1 MYQNI
6 IIYWVGVSPTLKTGT
21 ESYFSL
27 HLQCLGGRL
36 GHCFRGRTE
45 YIPHIFYS
53 LLASA
58 LKKTQSLGLSKSHTS
73 LGTVQLS
80 KKLRA
85 TSFQRHPAPR
95 LLDWTSGERG
105 WGKGRKEDPGFPR
118 CLSLWVMFF
127 HSLRGFV
134 FDLKKQKSFQGKLIF
149 VMVQNHLICDIISS
163 AELSTF

>member
-6 IIYWVGVSPTLKTGT
+6 IIYWVGISPTLKTGT
-21 ESYFSL
+21 ESYSSF

-36 GHCFRGRTE
+36 GHCSGGRTE

-58 LKKTQSLGLSKSHTS
+58 LKKTPSLGLRKSHTS

-85 TSFQRHPAPR
+85 TSFQRQPAPG
-95 LLDWTSGERG
+95 LLDWTSGGRG
-105 WGKGRKEDPGFPR
+105 GGKDPGFPR